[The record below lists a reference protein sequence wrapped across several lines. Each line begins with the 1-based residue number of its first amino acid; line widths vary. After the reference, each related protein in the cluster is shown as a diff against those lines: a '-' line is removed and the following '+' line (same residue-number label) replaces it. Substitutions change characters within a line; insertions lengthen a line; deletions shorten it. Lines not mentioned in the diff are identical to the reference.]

1 MYNVCAVKVTPY
13 FISRVHISANSEG
26 FCSCEGVSFSKPAKL
41 VITEEPTEHGKYW
54 TWVHWEL
61 EVNTMDL
68 FMATE
73 VVCRAWDASQNTQP
87 AALTWT
93 LLGQGNNS
101 MFRLRLHKD
110 IDDKVC
116 APYSIVCY
124 MYTFIVSW

>member
-1 MYNVCAVKVTPY
+1 MSTG
-13 FISRVHISANSEG
+13 ET
-26 FCSCEGVSFSKPAKL
+26 FSKPAKL
-41 VITEEPTEHGKYW
+41 IITEEPSEHGKYW

-87 AALTWT
+87 SKLTWT

-101 MFRLRLHKD
+101 MFRLRTHKD
-110 IDDKVC
+110 LDDKVGHSMAAC
-116 APYSIVCY
+116 QLESARGGNHMNLS
-124 MYTFIVSW
+124 